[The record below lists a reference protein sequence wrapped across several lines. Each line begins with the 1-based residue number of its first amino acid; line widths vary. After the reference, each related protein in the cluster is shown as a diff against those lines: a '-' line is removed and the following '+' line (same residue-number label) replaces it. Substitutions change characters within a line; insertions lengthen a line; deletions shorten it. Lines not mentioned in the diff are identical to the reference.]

1 MRLVAGM
8 LVGVFATFGL
18 TVVAEFLLLKLHAK
32 GVRLPFVELV
42 LVGPLIA
49 LVVGSLIG
57 LIAKEKARAAAALGI
72 APWALLVLGAFWGQT
87 TVSSW
92 MIMLAVASIYLVLG
106 IAAASLV
113 GGRMVRAEARNSS
126 LAA

>member
-18 TVVAEFLLLKLHAK
+18 GVVAVFLLLKLHAK

-42 LVGPLIA
+42 LVGPLTAI
-49 LVVGSLIG
+49 VVGSLIG
-57 LIAKEKARAAAALGI
+57 LIAKERARAAAALGI

-92 MIMLAVASIYLVLG
+92 VITLAVASAYLVLG

-113 GGRMVRAEARNSS
+113 GGRMARSVTFNS
-126 LAA
+126 